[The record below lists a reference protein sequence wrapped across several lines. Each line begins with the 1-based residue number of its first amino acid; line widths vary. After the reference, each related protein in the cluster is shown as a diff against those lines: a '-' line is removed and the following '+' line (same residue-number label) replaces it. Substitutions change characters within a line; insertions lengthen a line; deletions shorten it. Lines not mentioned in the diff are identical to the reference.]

1 MVYYFLKTKRNFI
14 YIFLYMENIIV
25 YGIKRSGTSLMT
37 QLIAENSNY
46 IINKDDQLENNKNY
60 DDLQK
65 YYNEGIFI
73 DGINDENIFEYNKI
87 NNNVI
92 KFMHSG
98 LNNTD
103 LKHFNTFKK
112 IIIMNRD
119 WRDQVSSANN
129 LEKINIKNDYELI
142 KNRINNISIDE
153 YFEDYKYDDGVEYGY
168 YYSNLLIDIIKRK
181 YHSKVI
187 FVDFNVLINNTN
199 LVLSTLN
206 KFNLILNEYDIIDK
220 KQSKY
225 ISSNKKKKKL
235 KEFKKGYFSFLDELN
250 KCFKI
255 SKIDNMILELINEWM
270 PHIIERIKVREKNLY
285 NKYKIIYK

>member
-1 MVYYFLKTKRNFI
+1 MK
-14 YIFLYMENIIV
+14 NIIV
-25 YGIKRSGTSLMT
+25 YGIKRTGTSLMT

-46 IINKDDQLENNKNY
+46 IINKDDLLENNKNY

-87 NNNVI
+87 NNNII
-92 KFMHSG
+92 KFMNSG

-103 LKHFNTFKK
+103 LKHFNTLKK

-153 YFEDYKYDDGVEYGY
+153 YFEDYKYDDGLEYGY

-187 FVDFNVLINNTN
+187 FVDFNDLINNTN

-206 KFNLILNEYDIIDK
+206 KFNIIFKEDNIIDK
-220 KQSKY
+220 KQSKF
-225 ISSNKKKKKL
+225 ISSEKKNINL
-235 KEFKKGYFSFLDELN
+235 KEFKEGYFIFLDELN

-255 SKIDNMILELINEWM
+255 GKINNKIIELINEWK
-270 PHIIERIKVREKNLY
+270 PHIIERIKAREINLY
-285 NKYKIIYK
+285 NKYKIIYNRNCIEDLLI

>member
-1 MVYYFLKTKRNFI
+1 MK
-14 YIFLYMENIIV
+14 NIIV
-25 YGIKRSGTSLMT
+25 YGIKRTGTSLMT

-46 IINKDDQLENNKNY
+46 IINKDDLLENNKNY

-87 NNNVI
+87 NNNII
-92 KFMHSG
+92 KFMNSG

-103 LKHFNTFKK
+103 LKHFNTLKK

-153 YFEDYKYDDGVEYGY
+153 YFEDYKYDDGLEYGY

-187 FVDFNVLINNTN
+187 FVDFNDLINNTN

-206 KFNLILNEYDIIDK
+206 KFNIIFKEDNIIDK
-220 KQSKY
+220 KQSKF
-225 ISSNKKKKKL
+225 ISSEKK
-235 KEFKKGYFSFLDELN
+235 
-250 KCFKI
+250 I
-255 SKIDNMILELINEWM
+255 
-270 PHIIERIKVREKNLY
+270 
-285 NKYKIIYK
+285 